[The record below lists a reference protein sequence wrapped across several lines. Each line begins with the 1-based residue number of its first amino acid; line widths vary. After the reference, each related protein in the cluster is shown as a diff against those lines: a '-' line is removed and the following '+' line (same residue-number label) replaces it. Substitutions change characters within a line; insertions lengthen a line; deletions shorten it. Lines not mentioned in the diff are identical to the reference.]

1 MSSSLFRQK
10 ESDFSADI
18 EDLRQQNR
26 LLYEENMTLK
36 KSLEELI
43 NINTELT
50 ESIEEFNNSHVDN
63 FPHINQQEIEQLAH
77 QVIELQQELER
88 ERSERQHDRAQA
100 AANNEQNNTVEET
113 LKVIEELVN
122 SFRIMQEE
130 YQQELERIEG

>member
-1 MSSSLFRQK
+1 MSMSSSLFRQK

-122 SFRIMQEE
+122 SFRIMQE
-130 YQQELERIEG
+130 